1 MLIDIYG
8 SRSNLMSLF
17 TVNTDTNIVVS
28 NIFIGTTIESQN
40 CKETIINEERMND
53 ITSPYELIELHTD
66 MSKRLRKFNSYVK
79 SNVIIL
85 DFLHEGR
92 ESIKFKNGT
101 LVNRPV
107 LRRYGYSQGNGQIL
121 SLDNKIKNIEKY
133 VDDLINYI
141 EPYDLVIIN
150 KLRNPKWTK
159 DDNQRSVRVDDL
171 ESINF
176 LNYYAET
183 FEDVLASKRKNIR
196 IIPEFKSL
204 NQLEKGYQNESDYLN
219 FLGYHLDNILKEEN

>member
-8 SRSNLMSLF
+8 SRSNLMSLLS
-17 TVNTDTNIVVS
+17 VNTDTNIVVS

-40 CKETIINEERMND
+40 CKEMKINEERMND

-66 MSKRLRKFNSYVK
+66 MSKRLRKFNNYVK

-107 LRRYGYSQGNGQIL
+107 LRRYGYSQGDGHVL

-133 VDDLINYI
+133 VNDLINYI
-141 EPYDLVIIN
+141 KPYDLVIIN

-159 DDNQRSVRVDDL
+159 DDNQRSVKVDDL

-183 FEDVLASKRKNIR
+183 FEDVLASKKKDIR
-196 IIPEFKSL
+196 FIPEYKPL
-204 NQLEKGYQNESDYLN
+204 NQLEKGYQNNSDYLK
-219 FLGYHLDNILKEEN
+219 FLENHLDNILKEEN

>member
-1 MLIDIYG
+1 MLIDMYG

-17 TVNTDTNIVVS
+17 DVKTSESLVLS

-40 CKETIINEERMND
+40 CKELNINEDKMKEV
-53 ITSPYELIELHTD
+53 TSPYELIELNTD
-66 MSKRLRKFNSYVK
+66 MSKRLRRFNSYAK

-92 ESIKFKNGT
+92 ESIKFKAGT

-107 LRRYGYSQGNGQIL
+107 LRRYGYSQGNGNIL

-133 VDDLINYI
+133 ADDLIRYI
-141 EPYDLVIIN
+141 ESYDLVIVN
-150 KLRNPKWTK
+150 KLRNPKWEK
-159 DDNQRSVRVDDL
+159 NDEQLHVLVDNLAD
-171 ESINF
+171 INF

-183 FEDVLASKRKNIR
+183 FEDILMSKMKDIKV
-196 IIPEFKSL
+196 IPEFKPV
-204 NQLEKGYQNESDYLN
+204 NQLQKGYQNDNEYLI
-219 FLGYHLDNILKEEN
+219 FLKSHLDNILGEHI